1 MGRTTNS
8 LRARIAETLS
18 GATVDIGP
26 READWIAEE
35 AADVDA
41 ALAMAHRRAAGE
53 PLQYILGT
61 AHFRELRLVVQPD
74 VLIPRPETEVLVER
88 ALARLPEGGTVV
100 DIGTGCG
107 AIGLAISY
115 ERPDATV
122 LATDVSEPALACARH
137 NAEII
142 GVDVEFHAGD
152 LFAAI
157 PSDLRGR
164 LDLVVSNPPYV
175 ADSDRHFLSPEI
187 VEHEPHVALFAGADG
202 LDVTRRLV
210 ADARGWLKPGGWVV
224 FEISEFSGPQVKE
237 LLTSWGYADVAIH
250 PDLGGRDR
258 MAEGRL
264 RRPSNERPGPEGNRT
279 RSGRR

>member
-1 MGRTTNS
+1 MGRTTDP
-8 LRARIAETLS
+8 LTARVAEVLA

-26 READWIAEE
+26 REATWIAEE
-35 AADVDA
+35 AADEKA
-41 ALAMAHRRAAGE
+41 ALAMAQRRAAGE

-88 ALARLPEGGTVV
+88 ALARLPADGLVV

-107 AIGLAISY
+107 AIGLAIAY

-122 LATDVSEPALACARH
+122 LATDVSEPALGCARL

-142 GVDVEFHAGD
+142 GVDVEFRAGD
-152 LFAAI
+152 LFAAV
-157 PSDLRGR
+157 PDDLRGR
-164 LDLVVSNPPYV
+164 FDLVVANPPYV
-175 ADSDRHFLSPEI
+175 ADSDREFLSPEI
-187 VEHEPHVALFAGADG
+187 VEHEPHVALFAGVDG

-210 ADARGWLKPGGWVV
+210 ADARGWLKSGGWLV
-224 FEISEFSGPQVKE
+224 FEISEFSGERVKE
-237 LLTSWGYADVAIH
+237 LLTSWGYSDVAVH

-258 MAEGRL
+258 MVEGRK
-264 RRPSNERPGPEGNRT
+264 
-279 RSGRR
+279 